1 MKNSGTYRRFWK
13 GEDLTPTFRSGKHK
27 LYQIRRDGEGVSC
40 LLSLFYWSI
49 NTIPPK
55 KLKEKLCLSFKD
67 SFFFSLQNIVWW
79 AVFPCCYV
87 PGIIILDVHVNLFL
101 PCIHN
106 IFGLVR
112 VWLGQMVE
120 LCTKTWSPNKPC
132 LPLMQYPHTSKV
144 LLINS
149 KV

>member
-13 GEDLTPTFRSGKHK
+13 GDDLTPTFRSGKHK
-27 LYQIRRDGEGVSC
+27 LYEIRRDGEGVSC

-79 AVFPCCYV
+79 AVFPWMYMLTFSFHV
-87 PGIIILDVHVNLFL
+87 FIIYL
-101 PCIHN
+101 
-106 IFGLVR
+106 
-112 VWLGQMVE
+112 VWLSQMVE

-132 LPLMQYPHTSKV
+132 LPSMQYPHTSKV